1 MAPQV
6 TECGI
11 QFWILDLHSRINSGR
26 RIRDADRH
34 MGLRADPC
42 VCPYIFFSVDKS
54 KGLNP
59 VIFSSSFR
67 C

>member
-6 TECGI
+6 TECVI
-11 QFWILDLHSRINSGR
+11 RFWILDLHSPINSGR

-34 MGLRADPC
+34 MGLPLH
-42 VCPYIFFSVDKS
+42 FFSVDKS